1 MHERAL
7 EEAAARVR
15 QLRRRVRDAGVL
27 ALVAAVLA
35 LALTALS
42 TPLAVSFAV
51 AALIEGVVAAAA
63 ALRLR
68 ATLEM
73 LALVG
78 RAYAIPEVKMYAGK
92 IAGVRGRRRTAE
104 AFQRMLCQGDDQ
116 AVLWLPERVHAVERE
131 LRTLADALTTADGRL
146 GLIGAVACRQ
156 LVTNPVRSPLYNPE
170 LSVEELDARIHHITR
185 AFGEDR
191 RAA

>member
-15 QLRRRVRDAGVL
+15 QLRRRVHDAGVL

-35 LALTALS
+35 VVLAALS
-42 TPLAVSFAV
+42 TTLAASFAL
-51 AALIEGVVAAAA
+51 AALIEGVVAASAMV
-63 ALRLR
+63 RLR
-68 ATLEM
+68 ATLER
-73 LALVG
+73 LALIG
-78 RAYAIPEVKMYAGK
+78 PAYAIPEVNTYARK

-104 AFQRMLCQGDDQ
+104 AFQRMLCQGDDH

-131 LRTLADALTTADGRL
+131 LRTLAGALTAADVRL
-146 GLIGAVACRQ
+146 GLIGAVACRE

-170 LSVEELDARIHHITR
+170 LSVEELEARIHHITR
-185 AFGEDR
+185 AFGEGR